1 MSHATVAMSPAV
13 QSLLTTMMPAVAV
26 GAAGFAVTAGAIA
39 AARKLR
45 CDFETAKVEFE
56 DRCLQDEVAD
66 MAVANQ
72 QAMMAM
78 TVSAFGASIEAS
90 SLNTTQAFIE
100 RSLGDLIARAEEQGL
115 EEVSRKASELISQAK
130 SDSSAEVLQAYF
142 ALCDQVD
149 SVPSANRNQSA
160 FDALKAEISLFAA
173 SSAGQERLHAQ
184 LNEQLAK
191 LEAVGDRSSAVA
203 LQGVDNLKAR
213 VRREIAGR
221 AERDA
226 LAVAERH
233 QKKAAVAEAYA
244 MIRAIMQSSDDLS
257 EQSQAEALLN
267 QLGAAFQKGAPPT
280 VSELEALLAKA
291 RSLFTKCEKRLEETA
306 AHAYVADSV
315 KDVLLN
321 LGYQVSEVP
330 SEIATRDPGCMVSL
344 DGDSGVVVSVAPDGR
359 MLTEMVAFNS
369 NGLDPDEVAEKKVC
383 QVVDLIL
390 EGLKK
395 RDIEMQERSR
405 KKLRPGH
412 RLRMVK
418 KAKAQELTAAT
429 QTKARSA
436 E

>member
-13 QSLLTTMMPAVAV
+13 QGLLTTMMPAVAV

-45 CDFETAKVEFE
+45 SDFECAKVEFE
-56 DRCLQDEVAD
+56 DRCRQDEAAD
-66 MAVANQ
+66 IAVANQ
-72 QAMMAM
+72 QALLAM
-78 TVSAFGASIEAS
+78 TVSAFGASIEAAHV
-90 SLNTTQAFIE
+90 NTTQAFIE
-100 RSLGDLIARAEEQGL
+100 KSLGDLIARAQQQGL
-115 EEVSRKASELISQAK
+115 DEVSHKATELTLQIQT
-130 SDSSAEVLQAYF
+130 DSTAEVLQAYF

-149 SVPSANRNQSA
+149 SVPSVNRNQSA
-160 FDALKAEISLFAA
+160 FDALKAEISLFAS
-173 SSAGQERLHAQ
+173 SSAGQEKLHAQ
-184 LNEQLAK
+184 LQEQLAK

-203 LQGVDNLKAR
+203 MQGVENLKAR

-226 LAVAERH
+226 AEVAERH

-291 RSLFTKCEKRLEETA
+291 RNLFAKCEKRLEETA

-418 KAKAQELTAAT
+418 KAKAQELTAAS
-429 QTKARSA
+429 QAKARSA